1 MADIEAIIRAAAARR
16 GVDPETLLQVARL
29 ESGLNPRAKNPKSSA
44 GGLFQF
50 IDGTAKQYGLDD
62 KYDAY
67 ASADA
72 GAALMADNTAGL
84 RKSLGREPS
93 PGELYLAHQ
102 QGLGGATSLLSN
114 PSSRA
119 ADVVGSA
126 AVNLNGGNPR
136 MSAMDFTNLW
146 NGKMAKGLLS
156 SGQIPTS
163 PYDQSVAGVGPVS
176 SSPYEQAVA
185 GPGDYSSPVPVRT
198 YAASGVGTPGTTL
211 NTSMGSSFDADLNKA
226 IQPQRPF
233 GPISDFFNRNGGTSG
248 MGEMSKVAGGI
259 NELADGLGLGGSSTP
274 APQMQAPAASMGN
287 PNAASSQSAQALLT
301 SLMES
306 KKFRPRG
313 LTLGA

>member
-16 GVDPETLLQVARL
+16 GVDPEALLQVARL
-29 ESGLNPRAKNPKSSA
+29 ESGLNPRAKNPNSSA

-50 IDGTAKQYGLDD
+50 IDGTAKQYGLAD

-84 RKSLGREPS
+84 RRALGREPS

-114 PSSRA
+114 PSARA
-119 ADVVGSA
+119 ADLVGSD

-136 MSAMDFTNLW
+136 MNAMEFTNLW

-156 SGQIPTS
+156 SGQVPSS
-163 PYDQSVAGVGPVS
+163 PYDQATAGVGPVS

-185 GPGDYSSPVPVRT
+185 GDYSSPVPVRT
-198 YAASGVGTPGTTL
+198 YAANGVGTPGTTL
-211 NTSMGSSFDADLNKA
+211 NTSMGSSFDADLNKVVK
-226 IQPQRPF
+226 PSRPF

-248 MGEMSKVAGGI
+248 MGDMAKVMGGI
-259 NELADGLGLGGSSTP
+259 NELADGLGIGGSNP